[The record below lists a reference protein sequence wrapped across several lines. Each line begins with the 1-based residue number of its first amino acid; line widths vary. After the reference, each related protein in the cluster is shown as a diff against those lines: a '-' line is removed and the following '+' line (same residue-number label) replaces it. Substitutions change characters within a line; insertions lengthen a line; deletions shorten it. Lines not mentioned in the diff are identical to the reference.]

1 MVKNPPANAGT
12 GVQSLLWED
21 STCLRATKP
30 TRRNYWTQPQS
41 LCSEQ
46 EKPLQWEAHIP
57 QLESSP
63 CSLQLEKAQDS
74 NKDPVHAKINK
85 QKINKILKE
94 SLRASQVALV
104 VKNPLANAGDLRD
117 VASMPGLGRSPG
129 EGNGN
134 SLQYSWLKN
143 PMDRGTWWAT
153 VYKVAKSWTRLKRLS
168 MQRMFKRVTVAT
180 ELRKRIE
187 TKEDQLGGKWS
198 HQARDGRE
206 RRWQEEARKTEW
218 IGFADGMTG
227 RQEREICRSS
237 VFSGEGQEFHFTLT
251 KFDAIIRYPPTASG
265 SHQVSIR

>member
-1 MVKNPPANAGT
+1 
-12 GVQSLLWED
+12 
-21 STCLRATKP
+21 
-30 TRRNYWTQPQS
+30 
-41 LCSEQ
+41 
-46 EKPLQWEAHIP
+46 
-57 QLESSP
+57 
-63 CSLQLEKAQDS
+63 
-74 NKDPVHAKINK
+74 
-85 QKINKILKE
+85 
-94 SLRASQVALV
+94 
-104 VKNPLANAGDLRD
+104 
-117 VASMPGLGRSPG
+117 
-129 EGNGN
+129 
-134 SLQYSWLKN
+134 
-143 PMDRGTWWAT
+143 
-153 VYKVAKSWTRLKRLS
+153 
-168 MQRMFKRVTVAT
+168 MFKRVTVAT